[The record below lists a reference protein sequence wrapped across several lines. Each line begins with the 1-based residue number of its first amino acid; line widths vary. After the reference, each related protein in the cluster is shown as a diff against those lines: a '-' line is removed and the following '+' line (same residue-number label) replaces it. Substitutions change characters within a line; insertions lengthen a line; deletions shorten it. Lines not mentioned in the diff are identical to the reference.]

1 MAEQTLTP
9 QQIALSSNFQRV
21 FLQHQQQQQQQLQ
34 QQQQQQ
40 RQQQLQQQQQQQQ
53 QQHVTQAQSLHHNS
67 NQFGDSFLNQN
78 SNFTN
83 QDSLLFQLYQNIVSN
98 PNQATANSSLLNS
111 TFNNSNNN
119 NSNSN
124 SSNAQFG
131 TIQSEN
137 DQDQRKGL
145 LDPYRQLFGPVSTEP
160 NNNNNNNSNNSNHS
174 NNNSGAERFMLQSK
188 VEPFTRESAYED
200 TSDLWKVFDDDF
212 AQPGGTTKKLNL
224 SLNNFA
230 FLSQNQQQ
238 QIDSTTNNPV
248 ELPQAIE
255 SSNIYQSN
263 TVSYQTDF
271 DSEPFILPSTM
282 IPPSVLALSS
292 GESKKR
298 AASNN
303 DTAQKRKRLKHLQPS
318 ISPQACL
325 ENLMAQRGNKYQRI
339 SSDDAEYDAVPSA
352 LQLASFGTQLVK
364 AVHTSDTGMLGRLLS
379 CGLSPNPC
387 NQFRDSILDLVC
399 KRANEPIFGL
409 LMEMGADLQVVDGF
423 GRTPLHHACWAS
435 TFCAPIVENIL
446 KRDPIQLCI
455 EDKHG
460 QTPLEYVRAELTGEW
475 IDFLEQHA
483 TKYLDQPLKLQSPKE
498 RRPEGTLVD
507 PPNSIGVSLAALVSS
522 GAVSPEQMAQMDED
536 TRKNYKARG

>member
-1 MAEQTLTP
+1 MCC
-9 QQIALSSNFQRV
+9 V
-21 FLQHQQQQQQQLQ
+21 FVLVQKC
-34 QQQQQQ
+34 
-40 RQQQLQQQQQQQQ
+40 
-53 QQHVTQAQSLHHNS
+53 VTAMM
-67 NQFGDSFLNQN
+67 GDSCIC
-78 SNFTN
+78 
-83 QDSLLFQLYQNIVSN
+83 LLFRTWQ
-98 PNQATANSSLLNS
+98 
-111 TFNNSNNN
+111 
-119 NSNSN
+119 
-124 SSNAQFG
+124 
-131 TIQSEN
+131 
-137 DQDQRKGL
+137 
-145 LDPYRQLFGPVSTEP
+145 
-160 NNNNNNNSNNSNHS
+160 
-174 NNNSGAERFMLQSK
+174 
-188 VEPFTRESAYED
+188 
-200 TSDLWKVFDDDF
+200 F
-212 AQPGGTTKKLNL
+212 AQPGGTTKKFNL

-230 FLSQNQQQ
+230 FLSQNQQP
-238 QIDSTTNNPV
+238 QIDTTTNNPI
-248 ELPQAIE
+248 ELPQASE
-255 SSNIYQSN
+255 SSDIYQSN
-263 TVSYQTDF
+263 TVSYQNDF

-292 GESKKR
+292 GEGKKR
-298 AASNN
+298 AATNN
-303 DTAQKRKRLKHLQPS
+303 DAAQKRKRLKHLQPS

-409 LMEMGADLQVVDGF
+409 LMEMGADLQGEAVNAQYQVSILLIRVLLTHCASLDSSKVVDGF

-435 TFCAPIVENIL
+435 TFCAPIVESIL

-522 GAVSPEQMAQMDED
+522 GAVSPEQMAQMDEE